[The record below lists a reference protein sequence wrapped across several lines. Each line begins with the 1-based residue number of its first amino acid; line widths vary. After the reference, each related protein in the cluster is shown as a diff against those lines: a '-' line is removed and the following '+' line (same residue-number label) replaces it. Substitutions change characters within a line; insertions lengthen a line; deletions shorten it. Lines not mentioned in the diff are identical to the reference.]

1 MAKVTIREV
10 EVLNNN
16 CSFVDKFQFK
26 IRFDCIEDLQE
37 DLDWKILYVG
47 ESRGVFSFSFSA
59 RNFR

>member
-47 ESRGVFSFSFSA
+47 KLCFYMIL
-59 RNFR
+59 